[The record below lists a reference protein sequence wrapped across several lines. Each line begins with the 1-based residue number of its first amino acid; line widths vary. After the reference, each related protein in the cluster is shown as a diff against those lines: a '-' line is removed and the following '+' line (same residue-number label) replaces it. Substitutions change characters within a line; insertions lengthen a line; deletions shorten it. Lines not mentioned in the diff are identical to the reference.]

1 MVLGITVGIFVGMT
15 LGRTVGITVG
25 IELGITVGISVGAV
39 LGAQFSDTKAE
50 HGQNRCDGGA
60 TIDVSQSSVK
70 PDKLV
75 GYWQYA

>member
-1 MVLGITVGIFVGMT
+1 MVLGISVGISVGT
-15 LGRTVGITVG
+15 ALGSAV
-25 IELGITVGISVGAV
+25 GITVGISVGAV
-39 LGAQFSDTKAE
+39 LGAQFSDIKAE